1 MTIFLCLAK
10 HRLIRKI
17 GSGRFVK
24 PAIVASIVC
33 LLLSAVLASGNLANQ
48 DNGEVVVVSVDSTNL
63 RFSPETITLREGDS
77 VRFFWS
83 GELLAHNAVEG
94 NGLFDSG
101 EASRNVDYTYTF
113 NIGENGTYEYVCEP
127 HEDFGMIG
135 TIIVEPKPADEQD
148 PEEEPDEG
156 SDAEQAQSEGFE
168 VPHVELV
175 VVIGILLLIYQMV
188 RIRSFGDIKLQKV
201 NDSEEEMDA
210 EILE

>member
-1 MTIFLCLAK
+1 M
-10 HRLIRKI
+10 
-17 GSGRFVK
+17 K

-33 LLLSAVLASGNLANQ
+33 LLLSAVLASGNLTNQ
-48 DNGEVVVVSVDSTNL
+48 DDGEVVVVSVDSTNL
-63 RFSPETITLREGDS
+63 RFSPETITLQEGDS

-83 GELLAHNAVEG
+83 GELLAHNAVES

-127 HEDFGMIG
+127 HEEFGMIG

-148 PEEEPDEG
+148 PEEDPDEG
-156 SDAEQAQSEGFE
+156 SDAVQAQSEGFT

-188 RIRSFGDIKLQKV
+188 RIRSFGDIKLQKF
-201 NDSEEEMDA
+201 DDIEEEMDA
-210 EILE
+210 EILDR

>member
-1 MTIFLCLAK
+1 M
-10 HRLIRKI
+10 
-17 GSGRFVK
+17 K

-33 LLLSAVLASGNLANQ
+33 LLLSAVLASGNLTNQ
-48 DNGEVVVVSVDSTNL
+48 DDGEVVVVSVDSTNL
-63 RFSPETITLREGDS
+63 RFSPETITLQEGDS

-83 GELLAHNAVEG
+83 GELLAHNAVER

-101 EASRNVDYTYTF
+101 ETSRNVDYTYTF

-127 HEDFGMIG
+127 HEELGMIG

-148 PEEEPDEG
+148 PEEDPDEG
-156 SDAEQAQSEGFE
+156 SDAVQAQSEGFT

-188 RIRSFGDIKLQKV
+188 RIRSFGDIKLQKF
-201 NDSEEEMDA
+201 DDIEEEMDA
-210 EILE
+210 EILDR

>member
-1 MTIFLCLAK
+1 M
-10 HRLIRKI
+10 
-17 GSGRFVK
+17 K
-24 PAIVASIVC
+24 PTIVASIVC

-48 DNGEVVVVSVDSTNL
+48 DEGEVVVVNVDSTNL
-63 RFSPETITLREGDS
+63 RFSPETITLQEGDS

-83 GELLAHNAVEG
+83 GELLAHNAVES

-127 HEDFGMIG
+127 HEEFGMIG

-148 PEEEPDEG
+148 PEEDPDEG
-156 SDAEQAQSEGFE
+156 SDAVQAQSEGFT

-201 NDSEEEMDA
+201 DDVEEEMDA
-210 EILE
+210 EILDR

>member
-1 MTIFLCLAK
+1 MAK
-10 HRLIRKI
+10 HRLIGKI
-17 GSGRFVK
+17 ALEQFVK

-48 DNGEVVVVSVDSTNL
+48 EEGEVVVVSVDSTNL
-63 RFSPETITLREGDS
+63 RFSPETITLQEGDS

-83 GELLAHNAVEG
+83 GELLAHNAVES
-94 NGLFDSG
+94 NGLFNSG

-127 HEDFGMIG
+127 HEEFGMIG

-148 PEEEPDEG
+148 PEEDPDEG
-156 SDAEQAQSEGFE
+156 SDAVKAQSEGFE

-201 NDSEEEMDA
+201 HDEQQEMEA
-210 EILE
+210 ELLE

>member
-1 MTIFLCLAK
+1 M
-10 HRLIRKI
+10 
-17 GSGRFVK
+17 K

-33 LLLSAVLASGNLANQ
+33 LLLSAVLASGNLTNQ
-48 DNGEVVVVSVDSTNL
+48 DDGEVVVVSVDSTNL
-63 RFSPETITLREGDS
+63 RFSPETITLQEGDS

-83 GELLAHNAVEG
+83 GELLAHNAVES

-127 HEDFGMIG
+127 HEELGMIG

-148 PEEEPDEG
+148 PEEDPDEG
-156 SDAEQAQSEGFE
+156 SDAVQAQSEGFT

-201 NDSEEEMDA
+201 DDIEEEMDA
-210 EILE
+210 EFLE